1 MANRICEK
9 CGYSLGYNMKFCPI
23 CGTAAPVLSTEYSS
37 EPQQHSQPQLFP
49 DTALYPK
56 PIKVIQENEQK
67 KKRIKPWL
75 LTTIICSAIV
85 VTVTLGLAIVLFVDD
100 TINFTINSNN
110 TSEYGYE
117 YTIGYIDDG
126 YYVNE
131 WANITFDT
139 NHFYSNNKP
148 NLYKTYEHNP
158 GEIGGMQFAF
168 VSLTTNKRNY
178 DFILEF
184 ENVGRNFDE
193 EDYIELMSIRF
204 HDLYGENATIELS
217 EREIAGKTYTVAKLA
232 GTFIKKYI
240 CVRIQDEYAI
250 CFITDSNSYNELNY
264 IEKAISA

>member
-1 MANRICEK
+1 MANRNCEK
-9 CGYSLGYNMKFCPI
+9 CGYPLGYNMKFCPV
-23 CGTAAPVLSTEYSS
+23 CGTAAPISPTEYSS

-56 PIKVIQENEQK
+56 PIKVIQENDQN

-75 LTTIICSAIV
+75 LTTIICSAIT
-85 VTVTLGLAIVLFVDD
+85 VTVMVCLALFLFIDD
-100 TINFTINSNN
+100 TILSGNNNDN

-117 YTIGYIDDG
+117 YTIGYIEDD
-126 YYVNE
+126 YYTNE
-131 WANITFDT
+131 WANIAFST
-139 NHFYSNNKP
+139 NHFYKNNKH
-148 NLYKTYEHNP
+148 NIYEIYEHNP

-168 VSLTTNKRNY
+168 VSLTTNKNNY

-184 ENVGRNFDE
+184 ENVGRGFDE

-204 HDLYGENATIELS
+204 HDLYHEDATIDLS
-217 EREIAGKTYTVAKLA
+217 EREIAGKTYTVAKLS
-232 GTFIKKYI
+232 GNFVKKYV

-264 IEKAISA
+264 IEEAIR